1 VQYPFWPSSS
11 DLAGPST
18 KLTTRVAP
26 DIRLSTAAFISA
38 RFPWITPA
46 ASVPIRDEVTGE
58 TVKVRLVDGGY
69 SDNSGVETAMDLM
82 ERLSIGA
89 DGYISF
95 REAETA
101 DDLPLPPRAR
111 VSLIALT
118 GGDFPV
124 RTSFAFGELME
135 PIRAMLNVRQSR
147 AYAAISRAA
156 QLYPPTWA
164 GQFDYEGQATI
175 VKVDTVRLVVL
186 DNPYYALPLGWALSD
201 RSREIIAK
209 LSGRF
214 RDCFMDVAMRQS
226 TEGLSQADCVQVVVH
241 DELTQ
246 SLKED
251 AATVATLAALRGV
264 GAGQAPPPRLNAEAF
279 IRCYRDTSL
288 PAMNLRQKAIL
299 EALLDEWSRRTD
311 IEDVRLWALALGV
324 LDENSNRFR
333 LLSENLNYA
342 SAAML
347 RRVWGSRMFKSLEDA
362 QPYVHNPELL
372 ANKVYGTRLGN
383 TEPGDGWK
391 YRGRGMLQLTGKSW
405 YQRSS
410 PQPIDLVNQPD
421 LMLAPAI
428 DAKVAFNFVFSAAN
442 LPRLRQSFADGNE
455 DWGKAAKLFQPSPAR
470 VANIVERA
478 RAIQPCV
485 VAAAQ

>member
-1 VQYPFWPSSS
+1 MHVQAILSQDLLAPLVASALFPDFLQRFLPFPVALFDRGRALEHALENATASEMKDGGAVMSSSFLANWNARNSAPALLMNATNSASGRRVVISPFDLTSLGDDGAWRRDIVQYPFWPGSS

-95 REAETA
+95 HEAETA

-156 QLYPPTWA
+156 QLYPPTPA

-201 RSREIIAK
+201 RSRA
-209 LSGRF
+209 
-214 RDCFMDVAMRQS
+214 
-226 TEGLSQADCVQVVVH
+226 
-241 DELTQ
+241 
-246 SLKED
+246 
-251 AATVATLAALRGV
+251 
-264 GAGQAPPPRLNAEAF
+264 
-279 IRCYRDTSL
+279 
-288 PAMNLRQKAIL
+288 
-299 EALLDEWSRRTD
+299 
-311 IEDVRLWALALGV
+311 
-324 LDENSNRFR
+324 
-333 LLSENLNYA
+333 
-342 SAAML
+342 
-347 RRVWGSRMFKSLEDA
+347 
-362 QPYVHNPELL
+362 
-372 ANKVYGTRLGN
+372 
-383 TEPGDGWK
+383 
-391 YRGRGMLQLTGKSW
+391 
-405 YQRSS
+405 RSS
-410 PQPIDLVNQPD
+410 Q
-421 LMLAPAI
+421 
-428 DAKVAFNFVFSAAN
+428 
-442 LPRLRQSFADGNE
+442 R
-455 DWGKAAKLFQPSPAR
+455 
-470 VANIVERA
+470 
-478 RAIQPCV
+478 
-485 VAAAQ
+485 